1 MSKKE
6 LGLLCLGRGVG
17 QSIVIGDN
25 IKITISQV
33 RNGQVRLQIRAP
45 KDIRVLRE
53 EIIKDYDSLA

>member
-25 IKITISQV
+25 IKITIGQV

-53 EIIKDYDSLA
+53 EIIKDSDSLA